1 MLVDCCEGG
10 NCPITAPPEPA
21 EYDMDMHEGDDD
33 GIGGDIG
40 GAAWRSAW
48 VRDGLAALRFLT
60 RLKLAA
66 GSASGDLTGAARA
79 FPLAGLVVGLGGGIV
94 YVLASALSAPALVA
108 AALAVTATA
117 LLTGALHEDGLADMA
132 DGFGGGRTIEDT
144 LSIMRDSRTGAYG
157 ALALVL
163 SVTIRVGALAAFA
176 QAPGAAL
183 GALIAAHA
191 GSRAGMAALMHL
203 LSPARSDGLAASAG
217 RPGFEAVAWAG
228 GMAIV
233 LALLG
238 DGINGGLAA
247 LIVGAAAAGAVGLL
261 AQRRLGGV
269 TGDVLGAAQQA
280 SEAAMLVAAAACL

>member
-1 MLVDCCEGG
+1 
-10 NCPITAPPEPA
+10 
-21 EYDMDMHEGDDD
+21 MDMHEGDDD
-33 GIGGDIG
+33 DIG

-163 SVTIRVGALAAFA
+163 SVTIRVGALAAFTE
-176 QAPGAAL
+176 APGAAL

-191 GSRAGMAALMHL
+191 GSRAGMAALMHV

>member
-1 MLVDCCEGG
+1 
-10 NCPITAPPEPA
+10 
-21 EYDMDMHEGDDD
+21 MDMHQGDDD
-33 GIGGDIG
+33 DIG

-48 VRDGLAALRFLT
+48 VRDGLAALHFLT
-60 RLKLAA
+60 RLKVAA
-66 GSASGDLTGAARA
+66 GSDGDLTGAARA
-79 FPLAGLVVGLGGGIV
+79 FPVAGLVVGLGGGIV
-94 YVLASALSAPALVA
+94 YLLASALSLPALVA

-163 SVTIRVGALAAFA
+163 SVTIRVGALAAFTE
-176 QAPGAAL
+176 APGAAL

-217 RPGFEAVAWAG
+217 RPKLEAVIWAG
-228 GMAIV
+228 GLAIV

-238 DGINGGLAA
+238 DGIGGGLAA

-269 TGDVLGAAQQA
+269 TGDVLGAAQQV